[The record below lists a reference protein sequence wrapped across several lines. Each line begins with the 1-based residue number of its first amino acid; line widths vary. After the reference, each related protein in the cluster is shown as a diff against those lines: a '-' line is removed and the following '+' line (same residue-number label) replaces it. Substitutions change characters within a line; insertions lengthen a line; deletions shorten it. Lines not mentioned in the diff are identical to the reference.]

1 MKNWFWATFLLTFI
15 SLQAYGASRRFIIIK
30 QNQVLSFI
38 AFKYLGAPVYTKSG
52 SLKRLLGINPQI
64 KNQNLIFPGEKI
76 FLERTSFI
84 VNQRQ
89 LASQSKSAILT
100 KVGVPHRSQTSERV
114 LHEVFYRVGFD
125 FTTLAAHES
134 ATNTNA
140 NLYTSHDFNLGLGWQ
155 QQWSRR
161 FLSFTNFSVRNL
173 DFEPSTNPAKTL
185 INTNQT
191 LFGLSIGAQSR
202 LNPKL
207 SLRYATRWAQELF
220 LHGVDTTTISVDSV
234 AVPQLEIQAK
244 WEWAHRDATT
254 DGFFAG
260 ANYFFAASTDTYAVH
275 AGTGFTGGV
284 YLRHLTKSD
293 HELDLALGYFQR
305 NQNTSILQFNEN
317 GAFGELTYSL
327 PLFEDDGANLRS
339 NK

>member
-1 MKNWFWATFLLTFI
+1 MKNWLLATILLTFI
-15 SLQAYGASRRFIIIK
+15 SLQVYAVNSPFIIVK
-30 QNQVLSFI
+30 QNQVLSAI

-52 SLKRLLGINPQI
+52 SLKRLLGLNPQI

-76 FLERTSFI
+76 FLRQTSLT

-89 LASQSKSAILT
+89 LASQSISATST
-100 KVGVPHRSQTSERV
+100 KVDVPHRCQKSRRV
-114 LHEVFYRVGFD
+114 VHEIFYRVGFA
-125 FTTLAAHES
+125 FTTLAAHEFS
-134 ATNTNA
+134 TNTNA
-140 NLYTSHDFNLGLGWQ
+140 DLNTSHDFNLAAEWQ
-155 QQWSRR
+155 QRWSRR
-161 FLSFTNFSVRNL
+161 FLSFTDFSVRNL

-185 INTNQT
+185 TNTNQT
-191 LFGLSIGAQSR
+191 LFGLSVGAQSQ
-202 LNPKL
+202 LTQKF

-234 AVPQLEIQAK
+234 AVPQLEVQAK

-254 DGFFAG
+254 DGVFAG

-293 HELDLALGYFQR
+293 RELELSLGYFQR

-317 GAFGELTYSL
+317 GVFGELTYSL

-339 NK
+339 NQ